1 MKFSTAVVPFR
12 LSRPLA
18 MTLRFIRRYI
28 LKVKAV
34 VLTTVSALLLGVSQ
48 PAIASASPTFSPGES
63 ITPFAKTKFSW
74 RAKCPV
80 ERIAN
85 QTIVGYIYGYGRT
98 KAAATADAN
107 AQVNSKYGKGYR
119 LHHCTPKRFEGS
131 GGSSPFSD
139 SVPA

>member
-1 MKFSTAVVPFR
+1 MK
-12 LSRPLA
+12 
-18 MTLRFIRRYI
+18 I
-28 LKVKAV
+28 KAV

-48 PAIASASPTFSPGES
+48 PAIASAAPSYSPSES
-63 ITPFAKTKFSW
+63 VTPFAKTKFSW

-80 ERIAN
+80 ERINN

-98 KAAATADAN
+98 KTAATKDAN
-107 AQVNSKYGKGYR
+107 AQVRSKYGKGYR
-119 LHHCTPKRFEGS
+119 LHHCTPKKFEGS